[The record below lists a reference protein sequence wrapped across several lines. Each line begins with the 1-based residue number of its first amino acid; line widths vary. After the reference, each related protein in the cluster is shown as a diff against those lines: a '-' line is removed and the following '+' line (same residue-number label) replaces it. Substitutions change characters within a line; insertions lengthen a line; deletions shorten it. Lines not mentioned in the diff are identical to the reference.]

1 MPTNNDMD
9 TSFAKT
15 ISQIMGTNLS
25 LYSNA
30 GHGLLE
36 NVNIESY
43 PFGKQHVTR
52 PISSPMD
59 DVFVSRRFSAPD
71 QLMDKEVQ
79 ELDFVNISKRVV
91 IDAVDYAA
99 DPAHVA
105 KQVED
110 ALNIMKDGIE
120 KYWIE
125 GSSTRVTMYGV
136 KDAIATGLINR
147 PDTIVQTTTGKW
159 EIITNLQFDVADA
172 VALLI
177 GKRFYGPY
185 ALLAPSALLP
195 MLSQV
200 QTTTAVPVSTWVQ
213 NALGLPVI
221 FSPWVDSDAVMDT
234 AFDCYVIDLS
244 KVHMGMSDLKI
255 DAYYSN
261 KDHCYIWDMEVYMC
275 ALFDPLYDDTEYK
288 KGVATLL
295 ARDWTT

>member
-1 MPTNNDMD
+1 MGNNDFD

-15 ISQIMGTNLS
+15 ISKIMGTKLS

-30 GHGLLE
+30 GHALL
-36 NVNIESY
+36 NNINIESFT
-43 PFGKQHVTR
+43 FGQQHITR
-52 PISSPMD
+52 PISSPYD
-59 DVFVSRRFSAPD
+59 DVFIDRRFSAPD
-71 QLMDKEVQ
+71 QVMLKEVQ
-79 ELDFVNISKRVV
+79 DLDLINISKRVV
-91 IDAVDYAA
+91 IDSVDYAA

-110 ALNIMKDGIE
+110 ALNIIKDGIE
-120 KYWIE
+120 KAWIE
-125 GSSTRVTMYGV
+125 GSTAKVTMYGV

-221 FSPWVDSDAVMDT
+221 FSPAVDSDAVMDT

-244 KVHMGMSDLKI
+244 KVHIGLSDLKI

-261 KDHCYIWDMEVYMC
+261 KDHCYMWDMEIFMS
-275 ALFDPLYDDTEYK
+275 ALFDPLHDDTEYK